1 MNMRYN
7 NMNEIGWLIFFY
19 SVPSRPVS
27 SRMKVWRRLSKAGA
41 IPFKGAVYI
50 LPFNEEHYEFLQWLT
65 SDVESMNGEAAF
77 IKAGTIETIKNS
89 AIVDLFNQQR
99 ENAYRIIEKKTEEI
113 ERRLNS
119 VKKGAE
125 AKDNKKLLAQ
135 FIKHQK
141 EFEEI
146 RKVDFFVSKSGNALK
161 KRLANLQ
168 AEINKISGLRV
179 RAQISIITP
188 RHIENYK
195 GKTWITRKRPF
206 VDRMASA
213 WLIKRFIDKKAIFRF
228 IDEKEIEN
236 LGKNSITFDIKDGEF
251 THRGDMCTFQVLV
264 KAFNLKNKAL
274 KKIAE
279 IVHEID
285 MKDGKY
291 ENIEA
296 RGIEDVLTGIRK
308 TIKDDA
314 AALEKGMAV
323 FEMLYAS
330 KT

>member
-1 MNMRYN
+1 MRYKN
-7 NMNEIGWLIFFY
+7 IGYNGWLIFFY

-41 IPFKGAVYI
+41 IQFKGAVYI
-50 LPFNEEHYEFLQWLT
+50 LPFNDEHYELLQWLT
-65 SDVESMNGEAAF
+65 SEVASMKGEAAF
-77 IKAGTIETIKNS
+77 IKADMIEAIKNS

-99 ENAYRIIEKKTEEI
+99 ESVYRIIEKKIEDI
-113 ERRLNS
+113 ERKLNS
-119 VKKGAE
+119 VKKGAD
-125 AKDNKKLLAQ
+125 AKDNKKLSGQ

-168 AEINKISGLRV
+168 AEVNKLSGLKV
-179 RAQISIITP
+179 KAQIAVITP
-188 RHIENYK
+188 KRIENYK
-195 GKTWITRKRPF
+195 GKTWRTRKRPF

-228 IDEKEIEN
+228 IDEKKTEN
-236 LGKNSITFDIKDGEF
+236 IDKKSITFDIKDGEF
-251 THRGDMCTFQVLV
+251 THRGDMCTFEVIV
-264 KAFNLKNKAL
+264 KSFNLKDKAL

-285 MKDGKY
+285 MKDDKY
-291 ENIEA
+291 ENMEA
-296 RGIEDVLTGIRK
+296 RGIENILAGIRK
-308 TIKDDA
+308 TIKNDLE
-314 AALEKGMAV
+314 ALEKGMAV
-323 FEMLYAS
+323 FEMLYES

>member
-1 MNMRYN
+1 MRYKN
-7 NMNEIGWLIFFY
+7 IGYNGWLIFFY

-41 IPFKGAVYI
+41 IQFKGAVYI
-50 LPFNEEHYEFLQWLT
+50 LPFNDEHYELLQWLT
-65 SDVESMNGEAAF
+65 SEVASMKGEAAF
-77 IKAGTIETIKNS
+77 IKSDMIETIKNS

-99 ENAYRIIEKKTEEI
+99 ESVYRIIEKKIEDI
-113 ERRLNS
+113 ERKLNS
-119 VKKGAE
+119 VKKGAD
-125 AKDNKKLLAQ
+125 AKDNKKLSGQ

-168 AEINKISGLRV
+168 AEINKLSGLKV
-179 RAQISIITP
+179 KAQIAVITP
-188 RHIENYK
+188 KRIENYK
-195 GKTWITRKRPF
+195 RKTWRTRKRPF

-228 IDEKEIEN
+228 IDEKKIEN
-236 LGKNSITFDIKDGEF
+236 IDKKSITFDIKDGEF
-251 THRGDMCTFQVLV
+251 THRGDMCTFEVIV
-264 KAFNLKNKAL
+264 KSFNLKDKAL

-285 MKDGKY
+285 MKDDKY
-291 ENIEA
+291 ENMEA
-296 RGIEDVLTGIRK
+296 RGIENILAGIRK
-308 TIKDDA
+308 TIKNDLE
-314 AALEKGMAV
+314 ALEKGMAL

>member
-1 MNMRYN
+1 MRYKN
-7 NMNEIGWLIFFY
+7 IGYNGWLIFFY

-41 IPFKGAVYI
+41 IQFKGAVYI
-50 LPFNEEHYEFLQWLT
+50 LPFNDEHYELLQWLT
-65 SDVESMNGEAAF
+65 SEVASMKGEAAF
-77 IKAGTIETIKNS
+77 IKADMIEAIKNS

-99 ENAYRIIEKKTEEI
+99 ESVYRIIEKKIEDI
-113 ERRLNS
+113 ERKLNS
-119 VKKGAE
+119 VKKGAD
-125 AKDNKKLLAQ
+125 AKDNKKLSGQ

-168 AEINKISGLRV
+168 AEVNKLSGLKV
-179 RAQISIITP
+179 KAQIAVITP
-188 RHIENYK
+188 KRIENYK
-195 GKTWITRKRPF
+195 GKIWRTRKRPF

-236 LGKNSITFDIKDGEF
+236 IDKKSITFDIKDGEF
-251 THRGDMCTFQVLV
+251 THRGDMCTFEVIV
-264 KAFNLKNKAL
+264 KSFNLKDKAL

-285 MKDGKY
+285 MKDDKY
-291 ENIEA
+291 ENMEA
-296 RGIEDVLTGIRK
+296 RGIEDILTGIRK
-308 TIKDDA
+308 AIKNDA
-314 AALEKGMAV
+314 AVLEKGMAV

>member
-1 MNMRYN
+1 MRYKN
-7 NMNEIGWLIFFY
+7 IGYNGWLIFFY

-41 IPFKGAVYI
+41 IQFKGAVYI
-50 LPFNEEHYEFLQWLT
+50 LPFNDEHYELLQWLT
-65 SDVESMNGEAAF
+65 SEVASMKGEAAF
-77 IKAGTIETIKNS
+77 IKADMIEAIKNS

-99 ENAYRIIEKKTEEI
+99 ESVYRIIEKKIEDI
-113 ERRLNS
+113 ERKLNS
-119 VKKGAE
+119 VKKGADV
-125 AKDNKKLLAQ
+125 KDNKKLSGQ

-168 AEINKISGLRV
+168 AEVNKLSGLKV
-179 RAQISIITP
+179 KAQIAVITP
-188 RHIENYK
+188 KRIENYK
-195 GKTWITRKRPF
+195 GKTWRTRKRPF

-236 LGKNSITFDIKDGEF
+236 IDKKSITFDIKDGEF
-251 THRGDMCTFQVLV
+251 THRGDMCTFEVIV
-264 KAFNLKNKAL
+264 KSFNLKDKAL

-285 MKDGKY
+285 MKDDKY
-291 ENIEA
+291 ENMEA
-296 RGIEDVLTGIRK
+296 RGIEDILTGIRK
-308 TIKDDA
+308 AIKNDA
-314 AALEKGMAV
+314 AVLEKGMAV

>member
-1 MNMRYN
+1 MRYKN
-7 NMNEIGWLIFFY
+7 IGYNGWLIFFY

-41 IPFKGAVYI
+41 IQFKGAVYI
-50 LPFNEEHYEFLQWLT
+50 LPFNDEHYELLQWLT
-65 SDVESMNGEAAF
+65 SEVASMKGEAAF
-77 IKAGTIETIKNS
+77 IKADMIEAIKNS
-89 AIVDLFNQQR
+89 AIVELFNQQR
-99 ENAYRIIEKKTEEI
+99 ESVYRIIEKKIEDI
-113 ERRLNS
+113 ERKLNS
-119 VKKGAE
+119 VKKGAD
-125 AKDNKKLLAQ
+125 AKDNKKLSGQ

-168 AEINKISGLRV
+168 AEVNKLSGLKV
-179 RAQISIITP
+179 KAQIAVITP
-188 RHIENYK
+188 KRIENYK
-195 GKTWITRKRPF
+195 GKTWRTRKRPF

-236 LGKNSITFDIKDGEF
+236 IDKKSITFDIKDGEF
-251 THRGDMCTFQVLV
+251 THRGDMCTFEVIV
-264 KAFNLKNKAL
+264 KSFNLKDKAL

-285 MKDGKY
+285 MKDDKY
-291 ENIEA
+291 ENMEA
-296 RGIEDVLTGIRK
+296 RGIENILAGIRK
-308 TIKDDA
+308 TIKNDLE
-314 AALEKGMAV
+314 ALEKGMAV
-323 FEMLYAS
+323 FEMLYES

>member
-1 MNMRYN
+1 MRYKN
-7 NMNEIGWLIFFY
+7 IGYNGWLIFFY

-41 IPFKGAVYI
+41 IQFKGAVYI
-50 LPFNEEHYEFLQWLT
+50 LPFNDEHYELLQWLT
-65 SDVESMNGEAAF
+65 SEVASMKGEAAF
-77 IKAGTIETIKNS
+77 IKADMIEAIKNS

-99 ENAYRIIEKKTEEI
+99 ESVYRIIEKKIEDI
-113 ERRLNS
+113 ERKLNS
-119 VKKGAE
+119 VKKGAD
-125 AKDNKKLLAQ
+125 AKDNKKLSGQ

-146 RKVDFFVSKSGNALK
+146 KKVDFFVSKSGNALK

-168 AEINKISGLRV
+168 AEVNKLSGLKV
-179 RAQISIITP
+179 KAQIAVITP
-188 RHIENYK
+188 KRIENYK
-195 GKTWITRKRPF
+195 GKTWRTRKRPF

-236 LGKNSITFDIKDGEF
+236 IDKKSITFDIKDGEF
-251 THRGDMCTFQVLV
+251 THRGDMCTFEVIV
-264 KAFNLKNKAL
+264 KSFNLKDKAL

-285 MKDGKY
+285 MKDDKY
-291 ENIEA
+291 ENMEA
-296 RGIEDVLTGIRK
+296 RGIENILAGIRK
-308 TIKDDA
+308 TIKNDLE
-314 AALEKGMAV
+314 ALEKGMAV
-323 FEMLYAS
+323 FEMLYES

>member
-50 LPFNEEHYEFLQWLT
+50 LPFNDEHYEFLQWLT
-65 SDVESMNGEAAF
+65 SEVASMKGEAAF
-77 IKAGTIETIKNS
+77 IKSDMIETIKNS
-89 AIVDLFNQQR
+89 AIVELFNQQR
-99 ENAYRIIEKKTEEI
+99 ENAYRLIEKKIEEI

-119 VKKGAE
+119 VRKGAQ
-125 AKDNKKLLAQ
+125 AKDNKKLSGQ

-141 EFEEI
+141 EFEDI

-168 AEINKISGLRV
+168 AEINKLSALK
-179 RAQISIITP
+179 AKTQISAITP
-188 RHIENYK
+188 RRIENYK

-213 WLIKRFIDKKAIFRF
+213 WLIKRSIDKNALFRF
-228 IDEKEIEN
+228 IDEKEIDN

-251 THRGDMCTFQVLV
+251 THSGDMCTFEVII
-264 KAFNLKNKAL
+264 KAFNLKDKVV
-274 KKIAE
+274 KKMAE
-279 IVHEID
+279 VVHEID
-285 MKDGKY
+285 MKDDKY
-291 ENIEA
+291 ENMES
-296 RGIEDVLTGIRK
+296 RGIENILAGIRK
-308 TIKDDA
+308 TIKNDLE
-314 AALEKGMAV
+314 ALEKGMAV
-323 FEMLYAS
+323 FEMLYES